1 MGGRPLR
8 LFLRQEFP
16 LVPGSCPIYILM
28 YPRGGFRA
36 FWYEQ
41 KTGRNLLGCAL
52 SIDDMRESVYF
63 TSSKLA
69 ATDYQQLTETLVQ
82 IRNAISILNVINQQ
96 ISRSIRVMLFLF
108 FLVLLYIPFVCAKVR
123 IKSDKQ
129 KNVAK
134 LLADRRFRK
143 MAWKNERQKKQWKSQ
158 VRTSQRYQFVTMP
171 KTGYDEVGR
180 I

>member
-8 LFLRQEFP
+8 LFLRQEFL

-36 FWYEQ
+36 FRYEQ
-41 KTGRNLLGCAL
+41 KTGRNLLGCAP

-108 FLVLLYIPFVCAKVR
+108 FLVLFYIFLSFDDTKALITLHAYKFILYKCE
-123 IKSDKQ
+123 
-129 KNVAK
+129 
-134 LLADRRFRK
+134 L
-143 MAWKNERQKKQWKSQ
+143 
-158 VRTSQRYQFVTMP
+158 
-171 KTGYDEVGR
+171 
-180 I
+180 

>member
-1 MGGRPLR
+1 MLPFFTLCREGHLLYFFEYNFFVKPSVCELLLWLLMSVSGWCMTMSRFFICVMPGKVLANGADTLYYGKNKPCR
-8 LFLRQEFP
+8 YNDYFL
-16 LVPGSCPIYILM
+16 ILIWWWLIFC
-28 YPRGGFRA
+28 Y
-36 FWYEQ
+36 
-41 KTGRNLLGCAL
+41 LLG
-52 SIDDMRESVYF
+52 
-63 TSSKLA
+63 T
-69 ATDYQQLTETLVQ
+69 
-82 IRNAISILNVINQQ
+82 
-96 ISRSIRVMLFLF
+96 
-108 FLVLLYIPFVCAKVR
+108 KVR